1 MLFSYKL
8 LSTLVDLSKTDPKT
22 LRSRL
27 TFAGFEVEGMEPL
40 ASGDKLIIGQILTCV
55 KHPDSDHLHCLTVD
69 LGPKEGIRNIVCG
82 APNARVGLKV
92 IVALPGCHLP
102 AINET
107 IEKGVIRGQ
116 ESDGMCC
123 SLVELGVNKDTLAEK
138 QIKGIEELPLDAKV
152 GDTKVLEYL
161 SLDDTILDVNVL
173 PNRPDCLSYLG
184 LAREISSLT
193 GFKLNP
199 VPSFKEKELKKTLSP
214 ISDTKFCPR
223 IDILSLRNLQP
234 VKETPKKYVQALLA
248 NGIRSISPIVDLG
261 NYVMLLTGQP
271 LNMYDADKNPTGKY
285 VVRDD
290 FEGKGETFDGKKLD
304 LQKGDIVITDGTKP
318 LCLGGI
324 MTFKDSLIE
333 ASTKN
338 VDVEFAIFYH
348 ANIRHTS
355 ARLGLSSASAQL
367 FAKERNPRMINE
379 AIAVTLSLL
388 KDFFV
393 SFEIKGYGSFDQSE
407 KEVKPFAYSLEAT
420 NHRLGSDYTE
430 SEAQQVL
437 KAFRITKKGNLLLP
451 PVDRV
456 DLLEQCDI
464 DEEIF
469 RYYGSERIKPN
480 LDHFPLTLGK
490 LSPEQKGLRD
500 IRELLVSRGLL
511 ECLTYTLVDEKNDPF
526 IRVFDQGPSYK
537 ILNPMTKDHE
547 FVRQDLLP
555 SLLLVMDY
563 NLKHSHPDM
572 ALFEA
577 SPVDTPKG
585 NHEYLS
591 LLLKGNV
598 SLTENF
604 KTRPYDF
611 FDIKGLVESIFL
623 KLGIP
628 STRYRLVYSK
638 NPAFHP
644 SCSADIFMG
653 KDLVGTF
660 GQLHP
665 LTSSEKV
672 FVAEI
677 DLGYLLS
684 LKGRQTHYVI
694 NPSLASVRR
703 DLSFKVSDE
712 VSFAQLKKT
721 ILQTKDS
728 FVRSVSL
735 FDDFFDKATDQHYLG
750 VSVYLGKDEA
760 TLKDSEINDAMENI
774 VKNVKTVLG
783 LELRGENHG

>member
-1 MLFSYKL
+1 
-8 LSTLVDLSKTDPKT
+8 
-22 LRSRL
+22 
-27 TFAGFEVEGMEPL
+27 
-40 ASGDKLIIGQILTCV
+40 
-55 KHPDSDHLHCLTVD
+55 
-69 LGPKEGIRNIVCG
+69 
-82 APNARVGLKV
+82 
-92 IVALPGCHLP
+92 
-102 AINET
+102 
-107 IEKGVIRGQ
+107 
-116 ESDGMCC
+116 
-123 SLVELGVNKDTLAEK
+123 
-138 QIKGIEELPLDAKV
+138 
-152 GDTKVLEYL
+152 
-161 SLDDTILDVNVL
+161 
-173 PNRPDCLSYLG
+173 
-184 LAREISSLT
+184 
-193 GFKLNP
+193 
-199 VPSFKEKELKKTLSP
+199 
-214 ISDTKFCPR
+214 
-223 IDILSLRNLQP
+223 
-234 VKETPKKYVQALLA
+234 
-248 NGIRSISPIVDLG
+248 
-261 NYVMLLTGQP
+261 
-271 LNMYDADKNPTGKY
+271 
-285 VVRDD
+285 
-290 FEGKGETFDGKKLD
+290 
-304 LQKGDIVITDGTKP
+304 
-318 LCLGGI
+318 
-324 MTFKDSLIE
+324 
-333 ASTKN
+333 
-338 VDVEFAIFYH
+338 
-348 ANIRHTS
+348 
-355 ARLGLSSASAQL
+355 
-367 FAKERNPRMINE
+367 
-379 AIAVTLSLL
+379 
-388 KDFFV
+388 
-393 SFEIKGYGSFDQSE
+393 
-407 KEVKPFAYSLEAT
+407 
-420 NHRLGSDYTE
+420 
-430 SEAQQVL
+430 
-437 KAFRITKKGNLLLP
+437 
-451 PVDRV
+451 
-456 DLLEQCDI
+456 
-464 DEEIF
+464 
-469 RYYGSERIKPN
+469 
-480 LDHFPLTLGK
+480 
-490 LSPEQKGLRD
+490 
-500 IRELLVSRGLL
+500 L

-628 STRYRLVYSK
+628 NTRYRLVYSK

>member
-1 MLFSYKL
+1 M
-8 LSTLVDLSKTDPKT
+8 
-22 LRSRL
+22 
-27 TFAGFEVEGMEPL
+27 
-40 ASGDKLIIGQILTCV
+40 
-55 KHPDSDHLHCLTVD
+55 
-69 LGPKEGIRNIVCG
+69 
-82 APNARVGLKV
+82 
-92 IVALPGCHLP
+92 
-102 AINET
+102 
-107 IEKGVIRGQ
+107 
-116 ESDGMCC
+116 
-123 SLVELGVNKDTLAEK
+123 
-138 QIKGIEELPLDAKV
+138 
-152 GDTKVLEYL
+152 
-161 SLDDTILDVNVL
+161 
-173 PNRPDCLSYLG
+173 
-184 LAREISSLT
+184 
-193 GFKLNP
+193 
-199 VPSFKEKELKKTLSP
+199 
-214 ISDTKFCPR
+214 
-223 IDILSLRNLQP
+223 
-234 VKETPKKYVQALLA
+234 A

-318 LCLGGI
+318 LCLGGT

-430 SEAQQVL
+430 AEAQQVL

-760 TLKDSEINDAMENI
+760 TLKDSEINAAMENI